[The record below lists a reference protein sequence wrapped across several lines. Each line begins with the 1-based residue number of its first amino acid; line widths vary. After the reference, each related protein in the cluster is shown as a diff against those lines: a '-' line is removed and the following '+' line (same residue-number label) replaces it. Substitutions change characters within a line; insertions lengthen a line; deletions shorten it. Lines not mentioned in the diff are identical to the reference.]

1 MMNRRK
7 SIARRIRQGG
17 STRARGEEVSGML
30 IIGYG
35 NLLRGDDG
43 VGCHVACS
51 LEEVFRNDSE
61 VEVIASQQL
70 TPEMAEDVSRNG
82 FVLFIDASFGET
94 PGTIRR
100 TVVVPEAGPGSFSH
114 YLTPSSLLTAAEQL
128 YGDAPLAMS
137 LTLAGWCFEIG
148 SKMSA
153 GARLRMPDLLRQA
166 KETIASHR
174 QRSHGTR
181 LQATR

>member
-7 SIARRIRQGG
+7 SNARRVKRGG
-17 STRARGEEVSGML
+17 GTRAQGEEVSEIL

-43 VGCHVACS
+43 VGCHAACA
-51 LEEVFRNDSE
+51 LEEAFRNDSE

-70 TPEMAEDVSRNG
+70 TPEMAEDVSRRA

-94 PGTIRR
+94 PGMIKRA
-100 TVVVPEAGPGSFSH
+100 VVAPDAGPASFSH

-128 YGDAPLAMS
+128 YGDAPPAMS
-137 LTLAGWCFEIG
+137 LTLAGWCFEMG

-174 QRSHGTR
+174 QSSHGRHLQETR
-181 LQATR
+181 